1 MKTNGNWLMISAL
14 VLFVGAATVVVNAQ
28 NQENKQGKT
37 EKAGVI
43 GSAEARKQSAKQTK
57 ISFERAR
64 QTVLERFPGE
74 ILESE
79 LERETGRLVY
89 KFEIRDRDRK
99 IQEVAIDAQ
108 TGEIVGV
115 EQGDDDEDDELDSP
129 KMQSKLAKEAGIS
142 PEQARR
148 TALARVPGTVIE
160 SELDMENGK
169 VVYEF
174 EIRDKD
180 GKSFDVLVDAKT
192 GEIVAVENDDEESE
206 PKK

>member
-57 ISFERAR
+57 ISSERAR